1 MVLLLVE
8 AGLELVPRTICNH
21 PSVRK
26 SAARRGKRPSEIILD
41 ISLHYQAM
49 KSLPDFRKRG
59 RPDII
64 HLCLLE
70 ALSSPLNLEGKL
82 RTIVHTVEDRAI
94 YFDPSVRLPRNYS
107 RFIGLFEQ
115 LLIKGRVPPSGGKP
129 LIWTKRR
136 SLKEVVEEISPT
148 KIILLNEHG
157 VRMSVRKL
165 AKYVVHID
173 LPLIM
178 IGAFQRGDFKQD
190 TKELAD
196 AIVSIYPSP
205 LATWIVTSR
214 VLCGIEE
221 ELGII

>member
-1 MVLLLVE
+1 
-8 AGLELVPRTICNH
+8 
-21 PSVRK
+21 
-26 SAARRGKRPSEIILD
+26 
-41 ISLHYQAM
+41 M

-148 KIILLNEHG
+148 RIILLNEHG
-157 VRMSVRKL
+157 VRMSIRKL
-165 AKYVVHID
+165 AKHVVHID